1 MPENDLEFCGATKYQ
16 TNTQMRNIFILLYIL
31 LFAAGCKTNS
41 TAIKN
46 GEDAYERKLYNNAAQ
61 LLENE
66 FKAEKNPVKK
76 QAKAMLL
83 ASSFEKNNE
92 PVKAANWY
100 KIASE
105 ESGNATAEAYFK
117 LAQMLKMQELYDS
130 AIAMFKMSN
139 KTGGSYNTRKE
150 IKSSRDAQKW
160 QQEFTRIK
168 VRNLEN
174 VNSAYSD
181 YSPAIF
187 NGKLVFTSSRPA
199 AEGEGING
207 WTGEKFGDIFIAG
220 KNASGS
226 FASPS
231 NFSNNLNSSAYEGTA
246 TFTADGKNLFFT
258 RCQAADKTNQYCH
271 IFFSAFDGISWSE
284 PQMLEL
290 FPDTFNVGQPTISKS
305 GKLLVVSS
313 DYNGFGGKDIF
324 YFTKN
329 DTGWSKP
336 SNASGTI
343 NTTSDEMFPWLD
355 DKDNLYFASNGFP
368 GMGGLDIFKAV
379 KTKNGWALAENL
391 KAPINS
397 GADDFSYIID
407 KYRPL
412 NDKDT
417 ILKSGYFASSRKG
430 GKGSD
435 DIYRFEELWLNE
447 YEVKGKVVAKKFEN
461 PENSESKI
469 LGFEPLRLAKC
480 ILKTTQGD
488 SINQFVTDTSGT
500 FSFSLQP
507 NTSYVI
513 LVSKNDYFSNTANV
527 STIGK
532 KNRDTILISQYV
544 EIELE
549 KIFTSKEIVI
559 PNIYY
564 DYDKATLRPESKII
578 LDSLFSFFKI
588 NNAINIEIGSHTDSR
603 GSDEYNLKL
612 SQARA
617 QSVVDYLIEKGIDKS
632 RLEAKG
638 FGETRPVNGCI
649 NGVNCSEEE
658 HQKNRRTTFR
668 VTATNFSLESIEPTK
683 IKVDPKPEEELE

>member
-1 MPENDLEFCGATKYQ
+1 MPENDLEFYEAIKYQ
-16 TNTQMRNIFILLYIL
+16 SNSHMRNILILLSVL
-31 LFAAGCKTNS
+31 LFVASCKTNS
-41 TAIKN
+41 TIIKN
-46 GEDAYERKLYNNAAQ
+46 GEDAYERKLYSNAAQ
-61 LLENE
+61 LLESE
-66 FKAEKNPVKK
+66 FRAEKNPIKK

-83 ASSFEKNNE
+83 ASSHEKNNE
-92 PVKAANWY
+92 PIKAANWY
-100 KIASE
+100 KKASE

-117 LAQMLKMQELYDS
+117 LGQMLKMQELYDS

-139 KTGGSYNTRKE
+139 KTGGGFNTRKE
-150 IKSSRDAQKW
+150 IKSSRDAINW
-160 QQEFTRIK
+160 QSDFTRTK
-168 VRNLEN
+168 VYNLEN
-174 VNSAYSD
+174 INSTYSD
-181 YSPAIF
+181 FSPAILS
-187 NGKLVFTSSRPA
+187 GKLLFTSSRPA
-199 AEGEGING
+199 AEGDAING
-207 WTGEKFGDIFIAG
+207 WTGEKFGDLFIAG
-220 KNASGS
+220 KTSSGT
-226 FASPS
+226 FANPIP
-231 NFSNNLNSSAYEGTA
+231 FSKETNTVAYEGTA
-246 TFTADGKNLFFT
+246 TFSADGKNMFFT
-258 RCQAADKTNQYCH
+258 RCQAAEKANQYCH
-271 IFFSAFDGISWSE
+271 IFFSTFDGISWSE
-284 PQMLEL
+284 PQRLEL
-290 FPDTFNVGQPTISKS
+290 FPDSFNVGQPTISKS

-336 SNASGTI
+336 ANASGTI

-355 DKDNLYFASNGFP
+355 DKDNLYFASNGFS
-368 GMGGLDIFKAV
+368 GMGGLDIFKAQR
-379 KTKNGWALAENL
+379 TKNGWALAENL

-397 GADDFSYIID
+397 GADDFGYIIE

-447 YEVKGKVVAKKFEN
+447 YEVKGKVLAKKFESPEN
-461 PENSESKI
+461 PESKV

-488 SINQFVTDTSGT
+488 SISQFVTDTSGT
-500 FSFSLQP
+500 FFFSLQP

-513 LVSKNDYFSNTANV
+513 YASKNDYFSNTANV

-532 KNRDTILISQYV
+532 KSRDTILISQYV

-578 LDSLFSFFKI
+578 LDSLFAFFKI

-617 QSVVDYLIEKGIDKS
+617 QSVVDYLIEKGINKS

-638 FGETRPVNGCI
+638 YGETRPVNGCI
-649 NGVNCSEEE
+649 NGVNCTEEE

-668 VTATNFSLESIEPTK
+668 VTATNFSLESIEPTQ
-683 IKVDPKPEEELE
+683 IKVDPKPEDEEE